1 MDHKQWFMPLTMI
14 KYHSLSTARGVL
26 AVTLTFDLLFF
37 RTMFWYLCWHWC
49 FWSGLP
55 WWWRVWFQQS
65 TDNDQISF
73 PIHCHFCSGMDSW
86 MLKWSGQVWK
96 SRSEILGPSWTTFV
110 PSRIDNDKCTWTR
123 SQSRIRFWI
132 WIWQRYQSRIWY
144 QGWQV
149 LVDWSLQTI
158 SISFSKQQGEYLI

>member
-1 MDHKQWFMPLTMI
+1 MI
-14 KYHSLSTARGVL
+14 EYHFLSTAIIAP
-26 AVTLTFDLLFF
+26 AVTSNIDLIFF

-65 TDNDQISF
+65 INNDQISF
-73 PIHCHFCSGMDSW
+73 PIHCYFCSGMDSW
-86 MLKWSGQVWK
+86 MLKWSRQVWK
-96 SRSEILGPSWTTFV
+96 SRSEILEPPWTTFV
-110 PSRIDNDKCTWTR
+110 SSRIDNDKCTWTR

-132 WIWQRYQSRIWY
+132 WTWIWIWTRSQSRIWN
-144 QGWQV
+144 QEWQV

-158 SISFSKQQGEYLI
+158 CISFSKQPGEFEFKT